1 MAKKI
6 IIGIDVG
13 GTNLKVSLLD
23 MKYNIRQRRILSTRR
38 FIRKEKLIAAIVAS
52 IRNLTA
58 FCHLKK
64 QDILGVGLGLPGP
77 VDFKKGI
84 VHFLPN
90 VPGWKEVRLKSI
102 LQSKLK
108 LPVFVDNDVNLM
120 TLAEYKR
127 GAARGS
133 RNALCL
139 TLGTGVGGGI
149 IINGNIY
156 RGRDNATGEIGHLPI
171 NEKGP
176 RCNCGG
182 IACLETYIGNNVLL
196 KDAKRLLRRNI
207 SLEELSQL
215 AQKGNPAASSLW
227 SQVACRLA
235 VALVGAVNLLNPDCI
250 VIGGG
255 VANAGKALFARVRR
269 HVRKKAM
276 AIQGRRV
283 KIRKAKLGSDAGL
296 IGAAIMVRESLKNKN
311 AA

>member
-1 MAKKI
+1 
-6 IIGIDVG
+6 
-13 GTNLKVSLLD
+13 
-23 MKYNIRQRRILSTRR
+23 
-38 FIRKEKLIAAIVAS
+38 
-52 IRNLTA
+52 
-58 FCHLKK
+58 
-64 QDILGVGLGLPGP
+64 
-77 VDFKKGI
+77 
-84 VHFLPN
+84 
-90 VPGWKEVRLKSI
+90 
-102 LQSKLK
+102 
-108 LPVFVDNDVNLM
+108 M